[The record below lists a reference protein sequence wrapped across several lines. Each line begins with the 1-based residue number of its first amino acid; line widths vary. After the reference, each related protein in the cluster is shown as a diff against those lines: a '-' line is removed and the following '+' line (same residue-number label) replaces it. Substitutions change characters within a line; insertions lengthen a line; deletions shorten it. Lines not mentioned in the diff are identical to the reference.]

1 MQYAECNLRNGYAA
15 RWSKHRKREERIMTA
30 DSLVFMSYA
39 QFDDEFEEGALSRL
53 RDALSRTLRFV
64 SGDEVSIF
72 QEGAD
77 VEIGQQVQERIR
89 QSLNE
94 AMVLI
99 PIITPSF
106 FTDQNCRNILSRFLE
121 RERQLRRN
129 DLVLAVY
136 YQHVPA
142 LDNAQQADDTLI
154 RAISQRRMLDWQP
167 LRDKEFS
174 DPQVRAELE
183 RLAKRIIAI
192 LDELKAA
199 WQTGATTSS
208 PVLQSANAEHQQPV
222 AELQLSAELFDLLST
237 FVQAARSL
245 PRDQRQP
252 FTFASMRGSGKVRSS
267 FVEHPGLSPER
278 FPVYRGDIEE
288 LIAAGFLRQNS
299 LRDSPHTASLEFDI
313 TQRGYN
319 HYDQQ
324 VAATSPTQSPPS
336 SLTAGQRRRL
346 QQKLDGLQ
354 QEWILRSEKLQ
365 FLRQALSIE
374 TDPGTKFKLE
384 KQVTEEETAQ
394 EKLTAEI
401 EEIER
406 DLE

>member
-1 MQYAECNLRNGYAA
+1 
-15 RWSKHRKREERIMTA
+15 
-30 DSLVFMSYA
+30 
-39 QFDDEFEEGALSRL
+39 
-53 RDALSRTLRFV
+53 
-64 SGDEVSIF
+64 
-72 QEGAD
+72 
-77 VEIGQQVQERIR
+77 
-89 QSLNE
+89 
-94 AMVLI
+94 VL
-99 PIITPSF
+99 P
-106 FTDQNCRNILSRFLE
+106 
-121 RERQLRRN
+121 
-129 DLVLAVY
+129 VY
-136 YQHVPA
+136 YQRVPKLEQA
-142 LDNAQQADDTLI
+142 RESTDPLLQAVAQRQ
-154 RAISQRRMLDWQP
+154 MLNWQP
-167 LRDKEFS
+167 LRGKKFNDS
-174 DPQVRAELE
+174 QVKQELE
-183 RLAKRIIAI
+183 RLAKRITAI
-192 LDELKAA
+192 LDELKEAQQA
-199 WQTGATTSS
+199 GSTTPSQ
-208 PVLQSANAEHQQPV
+208 VLQSANTEHQQPA
-222 AELQLSAELFDLLST
+222 AELQLSSELVDLLRA
-237 FVQAARSL
+237 FVQAARSI

-252 FTFASMRGSGKVRSS
+252 FTFASMSGNDKVVSS

-365 FLRQALSIE
+365 CLRQALSIE